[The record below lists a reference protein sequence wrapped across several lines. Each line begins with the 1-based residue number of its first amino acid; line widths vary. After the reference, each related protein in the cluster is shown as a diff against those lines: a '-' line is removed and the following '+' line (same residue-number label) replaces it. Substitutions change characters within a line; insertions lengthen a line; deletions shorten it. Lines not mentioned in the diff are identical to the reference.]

1 MKPVNVQVQ
10 IFLNESVKG
19 ERWWVSANFLILD
32 TSQLKMVRF
41 LLYRGMDTKNIKAKA
56 GLLTTLVFA
65 SPAFK
70 AIAETVA
77 PPPEKPPAGTIYKS
91 VDSEGNVVFTDKPG
105 NNPNAVEIK
114 TQPINVA
121 DPGPSSQTAN
131 SEELEDGANDPAT
144 ESAKNDADAEKI
156 AIDSVSIVSPQPD
169 ATLIDIPGPLFVGL
183 QTEPVSIEES
193 GLTAEVYVDG
203 KLAVSGTK
211 SLLAVS
217 VPERGT
223 HTLLVKLVDK
233 DGRTQAASATQNV
246 HIKKRVVAN
255 GN

>member
-1 MKPVNVQVQ
+1 
-10 IFLNESVKG
+10 
-19 ERWWVSANFLILD
+19 
-32 TSQLKMVRF
+32 MVRF
-41 LLYRGMDTKNIKAKA
+41 LLYRCMETKNHKAKA
-56 GLLTTLVFA
+56 GLLTTLLFA
-65 SPAFK
+65 GPAFN
-70 AIAETVA
+70 AIAETA
-77 PPPEKPPAGTIYKS
+77 TPPPENPPAGTIFKS
-91 VDSEGNVVFTDKPG
+91 VNSEGNVVFTDQPG
-105 NNPNAVEIK
+105 NNPNAVVIK

-131 SEELEDGANDPAT
+131 NEESEDDTSDSAT
-144 ESAKNDADAEKI
+144 ESAKTDADAQEI

-169 ATLIDIPGPLFVGL
+169 ATLIDIPEPLFVGF

-211 SLLAVS
+211 SLLAVN

-223 HTLLVKLVDK
+223 HSLLVKLVDK
-233 DGRTQAASATQNV
+233 NGRTQVASKAQNV
-246 HIKKRVVAN
+246 HIKKRVVAK

>member
-1 MKPVNVQVQ
+1 M
-10 IFLNESVKG
+10 E
-19 ERWWVSANFLILD
+19 
-32 TSQLKMVRF
+32 
-41 LLYRGMDTKNIKAKA
+41 TKNLKVQA
-56 GLLTTLVFA
+56 GLLTTLLFA
-65 SPAFK
+65 GPAFD
-70 AIAETVA
+70 AIAESVT
-77 PPPEKPPAGTIYKS
+77 PSPEKPPAGTIFKS
-91 VDSEGNVVFTDKPG
+91 VDSEGNVVFTDQPG
-105 NNPNAVEIK
+105 NNPNAVVIK

-131 SEELEDGANDPAT
+131 SEELDDDANDPAT
-144 ESAKNDADAEKI
+144 ESAKNDADAEEI
-156 AIDSVSIVSPQPD
+156 VIDSVSIVSPQPD
-169 ATLIDIPGPLFVGL
+169 ATLIDIPEPLFVGL

-223 HTLLVKLVDK
+223 HSLLVKLVDK
-233 DGRTQAASATQNV
+233 NGRTQVTSKAQNV
-246 HIKKRVVAN
+246 HVKKRVVAK